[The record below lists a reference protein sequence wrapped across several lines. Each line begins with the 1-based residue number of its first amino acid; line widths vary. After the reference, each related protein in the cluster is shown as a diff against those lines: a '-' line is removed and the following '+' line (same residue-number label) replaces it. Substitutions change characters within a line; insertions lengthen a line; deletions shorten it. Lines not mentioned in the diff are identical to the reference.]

1 MRNVPCKM
9 NDARSKRNQIH
20 VTKVRRAALE
30 NDFALSVQACSLV
43 AESQKWAGGF
53 SSSDLV
59 VTDSQDIFWEPHH
72 RSSCSQRR
80 MLEGV
85 TD

>member
-1 MRNVPCKM
+1 MRSVPCKTD
-9 NDARSKRNQIH
+9 DARSKRNQIH
-20 VTKVRRAALE
+20 ITKVRRAALE

-43 AESQKWAGGF
+43 AESQKWTGSL
-53 SSSDLV
+53 SSSNLV
-59 VTDSQDIFWEPHH
+59 IADSQNIFWEPHH
-72 RSSCSQRR
+72 WSSGSQSR